1 MAKWHTFE
9 VSLSDEGRE
18 WLREPKRDRVKV
30 VGRHTY
36 NVVRFKSS
44 ADAVEFQ
51 LKFAEEIKQGEL
63 FAVDAFFFFS
73 IMRNTKNV
81 RQNTYSGVI

>member
-18 WLREPKRDRVKV
+18 WLREPKRGRVKV

-51 LKFAEEIKQGEL
+51 LKFTEEIKRGEL

-73 IMRNTKNV
+73 IMK
-81 RQNTYSGVI
+81 GVNRIKASHK